1 MTLTPLWFLLATV
14 VAILALHVWASRRT
28 LRTAA
33 FWLRA
38 AVLVLLG
45 AVALQPALEG
55 SEDPPTP
62 TATDVVLLIDRTTS
76 MGASDYDGGRPRMD
90 GVAAD
95 VAGLVAA
102 MPSARYAVVVMDNDA
117 RVEVPWT
124 TDTTAVV
131 TFAQTM
137 GWREETFGIGS
148 DISVGK
154 PLAEE
159 LLNSSAQSRPQARRY
174 LVYLG
179 DGEQTMEAVP
189 ASFDTLAPLLTD
201 AQVWGYGTEQGGQ
214 MTLRPDTDEP
224 VERNGVPQLSMI
236 DEAALQQIADDL
248 NGTYIHR
255 TGPGGL
261 DFWPDGTGAAASQ
274 TGTPGYSL
282 VWLLALAAAGV
293 LGLDVWFTLRKTR
306 DARREASA

>member
-1 MTLTPLWFLLATV
+1 MTLTPLWFLFAAVIV
-14 VAILALHVWASRRT
+14 VLALHVWASRRT
-28 LRTAA
+28 LRTPA

-38 AVLVLLG
+38 GVLLLLG
-45 AVALQPALEG
+45 AVALQPAIVG

-62 TATDVVLLIDRTTS
+62 TATDIVLVVDRTTS
-76 MGASDYDGGRPRMD
+76 MGAADYNGKRPRME

-95 VAGLVAA
+95 VAELVAA
-102 MPSARYAVVVMDNDA
+102 MPSARYSVVVMDNDA
-117 RVEVPWT
+117 RIEVPWT
-124 TDTTAVV
+124 TDTAAVV

-159 LLNSSAQSRPQARRY
+159 LLSTSAQTRPQARRF

-179 DGEQTMEAVP
+179 DGEQTMEATP
-189 ASFDTLAPLLTD
+189 ASFDSLAPLLTG
-201 AQVWGYGTEQGGQ
+201 AKVWGYGTQQGGR
-214 MTLRPDTDEP
+214 MTLRSDTDEL
-224 VERNGVPQLSMI
+224 VEQDGVPQLSMI
-236 DEAALQQIADDL
+236 NEGALQQIADDL
-248 NGTYIHR
+248 GGTYEHR

-261 DFWPDGTGAAASQ
+261 EFWSDGAGAATGE
-274 TGTPGYSL
+274 TGTPDYSL

-293 LGLDVWFTLRKTR
+293 LAVDGWFTLRKTR
-306 DARREASA
+306 YARREVSV